1 MTLHRFS
8 KGLDLPIAGAPEQR
22 VESAAAVSRAGLAAA
37 DHPGLKPS
45 FFVKVGDVVKRGQ
58 PLFADKKRE
67 GVRFTAPG
75 AGKVAAIHRG
85 EQRAL
90 LSVVIDLSE
99 GEQAG
104 DPPPGEFAEFASFS
118 GKPPAQLEPAAIEA
132 LLVESGLWTAF
143 RARPFGKTA
152 IPGKRP
158 KAMFVTAIDT
168 NPLAPDLSKIVSAMA
183 EAFRVGLECVAK
195 LSGGKTYLCKAPGWD
210 APVPASSEIQVEE
223 FDGPHP
229 AGLPGTHIHA
239 LAPAGREREVWHIGA
254 QDVIAIGQL
263 FATGRLDVERIVALG
278 GPAALRPR
286 LLRTRLG
293 ASLDELTAG
302 ELQKTENRVISG
314 SVFHGRSA
322 MGDIHG
328 YLGRYDSQVSALE
341 EGRQREF
348 LGWLAP
354 GAGKFSILPAFLSYF
369 LPKKSFRFTTS
380 LNGSGRAMVPIGA
393 YERVC
398 PLDIIPTYLLR
409 ALITGDLDMAEKLGC
424 LELDE
429 EDMGLFTFVCP
440 SKIDWAPKL
449 RRILDELEKEME

>member
-1 MTLHRFS
+1 M
-8 KGLDLPIAGAPEQR
+8 
-22 VESAAAVSRAGLAAA
+22 
-37 DHPGLKPS
+37 
-45 FFVKVGDVVKRGQ
+45 
-58 PLFADKKRE
+58 
-67 GVRFTAPG
+67 
-75 AGKVAAIHRG
+75 
-85 EQRAL
+85 
-90 LSVVIDLSE
+90 
-99 GEQAG
+99 
-104 DPPPGEFAEFASFS
+104 
-118 GKPPAQLEPAAIEA
+118 
-132 LLVESGLWTAF
+132 
-143 RARPFGKTA
+143 
-152 IPGKRP
+152 
-158 KAMFVTAIDT
+158 
-168 NPLAPDLSKIVSAMA
+168 
-183 EAFRVGLECVAK
+183 
-195 LSGGKTYLCKAPGWD
+195 
-210 APVPASSEIQVEE
+210 
-223 FDGPHP
+223 
-229 AGLPGTHIHA
+229 
-239 LAPAGREREVWHIGA
+239 
-254 QDVIAIGQL
+254 
-263 FATGRLDVERIVALG
+263 
-278 GPAALRPR
+278 
-286 LLRTRLG
+286 
-293 ASLDELTAG
+293 TAG